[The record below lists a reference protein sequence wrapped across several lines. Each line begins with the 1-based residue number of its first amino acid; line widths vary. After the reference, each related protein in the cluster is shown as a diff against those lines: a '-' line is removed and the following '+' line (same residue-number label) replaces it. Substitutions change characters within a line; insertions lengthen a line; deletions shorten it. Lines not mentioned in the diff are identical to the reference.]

1 MRGKADIMETVD
13 DILLDVEEKMS
24 KTLNFLQEQFL
35 GIRTGKASPAL
46 VENIKVQYY
55 GTPTRLKEIAGISTP
70 EPRLIVINSYDP
82 TALAEIEK
90 AILAANIGVTPIND
104 GRIIR
109 VPIPELSE
117 ERRTELGKV
126 AKRMAEDARV
136 AVRNERRDAN
146 ERIKSLQK
154 GGKISEDERED
165 ALKQIQKDTDD
176 YIGKIDEHLKAKEE
190 EMLAV

>member
-1 MRGKADIMETVD
+1 
-13 DILLDVEEKMS
+13 LS
-24 KTLNFLQEQFL
+24 FLQEQFS

-82 TALAEIEK
+82 TALPEIEK

-109 VPIPELSE
+109 VPIPDLSE
-117 ERRTELGKV
+117 ERRSELSKV

-136 AVRNERRDAN
+136 AIRNERRDAN
-146 ERIKSLQK
+146 DHIKNLQK
-154 GGKISEDERED
+154 SGKISEDERED
-165 ALKQIQKDTDD
+165 AFKQVQKDTDD
-176 YIGKIDEHLKAKEE
+176 YTAKIDEHLKAKEE
-190 EMLAV
+190 EIMAV